1 MIHLAI
7 TKSHLICANW
17 EKEDK
22 QNFLNFVS
30 YQPFNEPLI
39 GVDRSESDILSDI
52 NNALQV
58 IRNDIGFEGQSVYVS
73 IPDEFC
79 NSSSVALDFEMTVID
94 AWEFAKWTINQR
106 WPRNGEFEFF
116 GRYFNSYESKVFA
129 IRVSRAFANPLK
141 IAIQEL
147 GCQVEWMGTESSAFF
162 GLSPKVGAS
171 IFYPNKTG
179 YRYFSYSQDS
189 FDLGYAKFEKGSW
202 VIISQNGSIS
212 INDVFDRKILI
223 LGNLSSKRKNQFGG
237 KKITQVSALSGFVI
251 KGNIFS
257 KNLKQKDLERLY
269 VLTPIA
275 NGSPRGSAINFLDSP
290 GLHSYKVNSSTLE
303 ESPLI
308 NKDTKELRIKKS
320 RSKKSTNPMVYFFFF
335 VIAVLALLKLI

>member
-17 EKEDK
+17 EKVDK

-39 GVDRSESDILSDI
+39 GVDRSESDIVSDI

-79 NSSSVALDFEMTVID
+79 NSSCVPLDFEMTIID

-106 WPRNGEFEFF
+106 WPKKGEFEFF

-129 IRVSRAFANPLK
+129 IRVSRAFADPLK

-171 IFYPNKTG
+171 IFYPNKGG

-189 FDLGYAKFEKGSW
+189 FDSGYAKFEQGSW

-212 INDVFDRKILI
+212 IKDVFKRKILI

-237 KKITQVSALSGFVI
+237 REITQLSALSGFIV

-257 KNLKQKDLERLY
+257 KNLKQKELEKLY

-275 NGSPRGSAINFLDSP
+275 SGSPKGSALNFLDSP
-290 GLHSYKVNSSTLE
+290 GLQSYAVDPSTLE
-303 ESPLI
+303 KNPRI
-308 NKDTKELRIKKS
+308 NKDKKELRIKKS
-320 RSKKSTNPMVYFFFF
+320 RSIKSTNPIVFFFFF
-335 VIAVLALLKLI
+335 VIIALTLLKLI